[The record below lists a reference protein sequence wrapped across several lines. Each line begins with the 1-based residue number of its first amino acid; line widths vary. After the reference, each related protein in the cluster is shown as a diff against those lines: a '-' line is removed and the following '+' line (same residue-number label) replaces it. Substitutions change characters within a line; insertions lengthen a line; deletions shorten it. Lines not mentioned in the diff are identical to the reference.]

1 MYITVLVKSSYNI
14 SKLQYVDTNIQNV
27 NCCTLYS
34 FGAQLKTFIYSF
46 IRVTKK
52 KIILVYMT
60 YVILQFLVSF
70 VNFERIYLEFQVVF
84 HNEIFVFK
92 KPFIFIPR
100 KKLFTMIHR
109 HEDEK
114 IRIVQ

>member
-52 KIILVYMT
+52 KIILVYD
-60 YVILQFLVSF
+60 ICD
-70 VNFERIYLEFQVVF
+70 
-84 HNEIFVFK
+84 
-92 KPFIFIPR
+92 
-100 KKLFTMIHR
+100 FTISS
-109 HEDEK
+109 
-114 IRIVQ
+114 